1 MRFRIAVHG
10 APEQAVSWFVSRGH
24 VIVNVGADLI
34 LCGSDVPLDVGQA
47 LVVAMLDEGNLPN
60 ARADIVLRDPVTT
73 TDFRRIERLLER
85 LHSSATTIARPEA
98 VQQALDRA
106 MEAVTSRSPHL
117 PSVYFLQGDRLR
129 CVASRRYYQILDG
142 FPTDVS
148 VLGSVVTSGAPVIVN
163 HRDEVE
169 VFATAQPGVASEV
182 CLPLRTGE
190 EVVGAFSVESERPFT
205 AEEVACIQKIGSTL
219 QHDIQAAGGIPP
231 LTHDAELGVSVTDM
245 IRAEDR
251 LEVYRVVL
259 AGLQRLSGMSTAMIV
274 RRDASGTPFIA
285 DATGPLADD
294 IRRVSSDS
302 LEEMNRWVEHN
313 SSCFT
318 VAPGYG
324 EGWLTSPAFQA
335 SDARSVSVHRMAS
348 VADGYLLCADEEVV
362 GIVPDQVQRLEVLA
376 VTASGVFSTV
386 DNIESLEQMAWQD
399 PLTGLGHR
407 GLFEAELG
415 KALKAPRLNP
425 LALLMI
431 DVDRFK
437 RVNDH
442 LGHQAGDDMLRSI
455 ADTLQGVLRPD
466 DDVYRIGGDEFA
478 AVAEVRDPGTALGLA
493 ERMCAAVKGTGGSV
507 SIGVATVGPAV
518 KPPSETLVSL
528 ADNALYAA
536 KRSGRER
543 ACLSPERVKGDTDPP
558 PD

>member
-1 MRFRIAVHG
+1 M
-10 APEQAVSWFVSRGH
+10 SRGH
-24 VIVNVGADLI
+24 VIVNVGAKLM
-34 LCGSDVPLDVGQA
+34 LCGSEVPLDVGQA
-47 LVVAMLDEGNLPN
+47 LVVSILNDGDLPN
-60 ARADIVLRDPVTT
+60 ARADVILRDPVTT
-73 TDFRRIERLLER
+73 ADFRRIERLLER
-85 LHSSATTIARPEA
+85 LHSSATSVARPEA
-98 VQQALDRA
+98 VQQALDQA
-106 MEAVTSRSPHL
+106 MDAVTRRSPHL

-129 CVASRRYYQILDG
+129 CVASRGYYQILDG
-142 FPTDVS
+142 FPLDVS
-148 VLGSVVTSGAPVIVN
+148 VIGTVVTTGSPMIVN
-163 HRDEVE
+163 HRDEVDA
-169 VFATAQPGVASEV
+169 FATAQEGVISEI
-182 CLPLRTGE
+182 CLPLRSGD
-190 EVVGAFSVESERPFT
+190 EVVGAFSVESERPFS
-205 AEEVACIQKIGSTL
+205 AEEVVWVQEIGARL

-231 LTHDAELGVSVTDM
+231 LTHDAELGGSVTEL
-245 IRAEDR
+245 IRADDR

-285 DATGPLADD
+285 DADGPLADD
-294 IRRVSSDS
+294 LRRMSSDS
-302 LEEMNRWVEHN
+302 LEEVNRWVEYN

-318 VAPGYG
+318 VAPGHG
-324 EGWLTSPAFQA
+324 DGWLTSPAFQA
-335 SDARSVSVHRMAS
+335 SGARSVSVHRMAS

-386 DNIESLEQMAWQD
+386 DSIESLEQMAWQD

-415 KALKAPRLNP
+415 KALKSPRLNP

-437 RVNDH
+437 QVNDH
-442 LGHQAGDDMLRSI
+442 MGHQAGDDMLRSI

-478 AVAEVRDPGTALGLA
+478 AVAEVRDANTALGLA
-493 ERMCAAVKGTGGSV
+493 ERMCTAVKATGGSV

-518 KPPSETLVSL
+518 KPPSESLVSL
-528 ADNALYAA
+528 ADDALYAA
-536 KRSGRER
+536 KRSGRDR
-543 ACLSPERVKGDTDPP
+543 ACLSPERVNGDTDPS